1 MPGRPKTSKS
11 SVLHE
16 VRNPLVFFA
25 LALLVIEGIMGAVIS
40 FAKLTPGL
48 TFAAFC
54 IMAFLFL
61 VVVGVVAF
69 ITIYWPHHLYEQ
81 VRRDLRSARETNE
94 FVKSPAFREIV
105 QGMVE
110 DKIKGNDGPVG
121 GAIRPREDQTNG

>member
-1 MPGRPKTSKS
+1 M
-11 SVLHE
+11 
-16 VRNPLVFFA
+16 RNPLVFCA
-25 LALLVIEGIMGAVIS
+25 LALLVIEAIMGAVIS
-40 FAKLTPGL
+40 YAKLTPGL

-81 VRRDLRSARETNE
+81 ARRDLRSARETNE

-105 QGMVE
+105 QSLVE
-110 DKIKGNDGPVG
+110 DI
-121 GAIRPREDQTNG
+121 IRDQPTTAGSEPGRKPDATHA